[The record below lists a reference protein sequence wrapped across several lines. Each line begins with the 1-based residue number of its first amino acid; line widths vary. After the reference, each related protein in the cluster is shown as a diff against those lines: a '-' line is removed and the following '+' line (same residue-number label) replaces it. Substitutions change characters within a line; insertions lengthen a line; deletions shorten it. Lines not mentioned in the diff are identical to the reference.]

1 MGELW
6 LAYETSWQ
14 QSKNNCIAAPECL
27 GRGWLPLLA
36 LPAAK
41 AKCPQQTL
49 NLAIPDLLSE
59 SIHWQDHRH
68 HLLSRNCLR
77 PSLRPSIHSYIIT
90 HMKMC
95 NMCVSNS
102 LFFFAKLQ
110 LLCQSSFKH
119 RNPAVYNVSG

>member
-14 QSKNNCIAAPECL
+14 RSKNSCITAPECL
-27 GRGWLPLLA
+27 GWGWLPLLA

-59 SIHWQDHRH
+59 SIYWQDHRH
-68 HLLSRNCLR
+68 HLLSHNCLR
-77 PSLRPSIHSYIIT
+77 PSLRPSRHYHT
-90 HMKMC
+90 YE
-95 NMCVSNS
+95 NVQYACVK
-102 LFFFAKLQ
+102 LPFLPFAKLQ

-119 RNPAVYNVSG
+119 RNPAVYNISG